1 MSGTRLHRGAA
12 ALIAIASVTA
22 VSAVAAGTAAA
33 RFEAAAQRQVIGR
46 SVAGR
51 AIVARRVGDPGSGF
65 DVLVVGSIHGDER
78 QGQRIVRALRRA
90 HPDGLRG
97 ADLWTITTVNPDGAA
112 HHTRKN
118 AHGVD
123 LNRNFSHRFDPHLD
137 GGYESG
143 PHPFSEPES
152 RAVARLSKRVRFDL
166 AIWYHQPWNM
176 VLPPCNRDGR
186 TARLYAHLSGL
197 PAKHRCDR
205 YVPGSAIGWQHA
217 KTGTDAFV
225 AELPGRDLHGR
236 EVRRHARAVAVLT
249 RKLR

>member
-1 MSGTRLHRGAA
+1 MRLRPLPAIPAVAGTALLAA
-12 ALIAIASVTA
+12 ALALPAPATA
-22 VSAVAAGTAAA
+22 GLAAA
-33 RFEAAAQRQVIGR
+33 SPRQVIGR
-46 SVAGR
+46 SVDGR
-51 AIVARRVGDPGSGF
+51 PIVARRAGDPNAGF

-78 QGQRIVRALRRA
+78 QGQRIVRKLRRF
-90 HPDGLRG
+90 HRHGIRG

-112 HHTRKN
+112 RHTRKN

-123 LNRNFSHRFDPHLD
+123 LNRNFSYRFDPHLD

-152 RAVARLSKRVRFDL
+152 QAVARLSRRVRFDL

-186 TARLYAHLSGL
+186 TARLYARLSGL
-197 PAKHRCDR
+197 PAKPRCDR
-205 YVPGSAIGWQHA
+205 FVPGSAIGWQHA
-217 KTGTDAFV
+217 RTGADAFV
-225 AELPGRDLHGR
+225 AELPGRDLHAR
-236 EVRRHARAVAVLT
+236 EVRRHARAVAALV